1 MAMSLSTAPAALPAP
16 AAPAALAA
24 SALRRLLLAA
34 AVLLPAAVLGGAGLQ
49 RTSIPVMTAV
59 FEAVAPDLAV
69 RRMRVEA
76 VGGEQRVAVAV
87 TLARTT
93 VIGERVM
100 LPDPRGEATA
110 FTPAGHALV
119 APLVA
124 ALAAAAWPARSRR
137 EQVLRLGLWLLIG
150 WALLIVDPPLMLAS
164 AIWQLMVD
172 GAAPG
177 TSSLLGSVAGFL
189 LGGGRVVLG
198 LAAAA
203 VVVGF
208 CRRKPA
214 PG

>member
-1 MAMSLSTAPAALPAP
+1 MTLSTARAAR
-16 AAPAALAA
+16 AARAVLAV

-49 RTSIPVMTAV
+49 RASIPAMTAV

-69 RRMRVEA
+69 RRMRVQA
-76 VGGEQRVAVAV
+76 VDGEQRVTVAV

-100 LPDPRGEATA
+100 LADPRGEATA

-137 EQVLRLGLWLLIG
+137 EQVLRLGLWLPIG
-150 WALLIVDPPLMLAS
+150 WALLIIDPSLMLAS
-164 AIWQLMVD
+164 TIWQLLVD

-189 LGGGRVVLG
+189 LGGGRIVLG
-198 LAAAA
+198 MAVAAGI
-203 VVVGF
+203 VGI